1 MMALTDEEVQHL
13 RGKWGL
19 SAATLA
25 LFPESYCRAIVAS
38 DKRASRID
46 ELRTLADEPHAT
58 GKADQ

>member
-25 LFPESYCRAIVAS
+25 LFPESYCRAIVAA